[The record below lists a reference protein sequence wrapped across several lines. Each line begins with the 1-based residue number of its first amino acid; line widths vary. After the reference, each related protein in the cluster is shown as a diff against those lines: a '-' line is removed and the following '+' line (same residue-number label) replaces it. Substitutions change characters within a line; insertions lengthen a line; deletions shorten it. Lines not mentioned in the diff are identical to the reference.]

1 MTGASQ
7 PLVRLVAGQ
16 SVIVGGDRVVE
27 VDETLASAFAPG
39 DRLAVADESVIHLR
53 ADDLGSADRAVT
65 DAVEAF
71 GRLTDCSDTSITSFF
86 ERAAALL
93 ADESVVA
100 DLTAINEADVAS
112 ALERGRSV
120 TRLRL
125 DARMIEDMAA
135 GLRMWADAPPERDGL
150 LETVEHD
157 SWRIQTRRAPLGV
170 VGFVFEG
177 RPNVVVD
184 AAGVIRSGNT
194 AVLRIGSDALATAR
208 AIIERVLRP
217 ALAECGLPIGAVGL
231 VDAES
236 HGAGYALFSD
246 RRLSLAVARGS
257 GAAVASLGSV
267 ARSAGV
273 PVSLHG
279 TGGAWMLV
287 AGDASADRLA
297 AVVERSLDRKV
308 CNTLN
313 VCCIP
318 ASRADE
324 LVPVVAGAL
333 AVAAEGRPGATA
345 HLTDA
350 ARSRWP
356 ESLAADVEVEHIEVE
371 ELGREWEWE
380 DRPEVTVHVVDDL
393 DAAVRLCNHHS
404 PRFVVSVITDDPA
417 TVESVYGAVDAPFVG
432 DGFTRWVDGQY
443 ALRAPELGL
452 SNWEHG
458 RLLGR
463 SAILSGSS
471 VHTVR
476 HLARFEDPGI
486 QR

>member
-1 MTGASQ
+1 MTASAK
-7 PLVRLVAGQ
+7 PLVGLTVGQ
-16 SVIVGGDRVVE
+16 SVIVGGDRVIE
-27 VDETLASAFAPG
+27 VDEELASAFAPG
-39 DRLAVADESVIHLR
+39 DRLVVADDAVIHLR
-53 ADDLGSADRAVT
+53 ASDVGAADRAVQDAT
-65 DAVEAF
+65 DAFALLN
-71 GRLTDCSDTSITSFF
+71 GCSDQSVTAFFVTAAELLEDSAVIAEIT
-86 ERAAALL
+86 A
-93 ADESVVA
+93 V
-100 DLTAINEADVAS
+100 NEADVAS

-125 DARMIEDMAA
+125 DARMVADMAA
-135 GLRMWADAPPERDGL
+135 GLRMWAEAPAERDGL
-150 LETVEHD
+150 LGTVEHG
-157 SWRIQTRRAPLGV
+157 SWRIESRRAPLGV

-184 AAGVIRSGNT
+184 AAGVVRSGNT

-208 AIIERVLRP
+208 GIIERVLQP
-217 ALAECGLPIGAVGL
+217 ALAAHGLPTGSVGL

-257 GAAVASLGSV
+257 GRAVASLGAV

-279 TGGAWMLV
+279 TGGAWMLI
-287 AGDASADRLA
+287 AEDADSSRLA
-297 AVVERSLDRKV
+297 AVVEHSLDRKV

-313 VCCIP
+313 VCCVP
-318 ASRADE
+318 RSRAAE
-324 LVPVVAGAL
+324 LVPVVAESL
-333 AVAAEGRPGATA
+333 ARVSDGRPGATV
-345 HLTDA
+345 HLTDE
-350 ARSRWP
+350 ARPHWP
-356 ESLAADVEVEHIEVE
+356 ASLPGIDIEAIDVDG
-371 ELGREWEWE
+371 LGAEWEWE

-393 DAAVRLCNHHS
+393 DVVISLCNRQS
-404 PRFVVSVITDDPA
+404 PRFVVSVISEDPD
-417 TVESVYGAVDAPFVG
+417 TIQRVYEAVDVPFVG

-452 SNWEHG
+452 SNWENG

-471 VHTVR
+471 VHTIR
-476 HLARFEDPGI
+476 HLARFGDPGI
-486 QR
+486 HR

>member
-16 SVIVGGDRVVE
+16 SVIVGGDRVIE
-27 VDETLASAFAPG
+27 VDEALAEAFAPG
-39 DRLAVADESVIHLR
+39 DRLAVADGALIHLR
-53 ADDLGSADRAVT
+53 SVDVGAADRAVGE
-65 DAVEAF
+65 AVAAF
-71 GRLTDCSDTSITSFF
+71 TRLAECSDASITSFF
-86 ERAAALL
+86 ERAAELL
-93 ADESVVA
+93 NDGSIVA
-100 DLTAINEADVAS
+100 RLTAVNEADVVS

-125 DARMIEDMAA
+125 DARMIDDMAA
-135 GLRMWADAPPERDGL
+135 GLRMWAEAPPERDGL
-150 LETVEHD
+150 LGTVEHG
-157 SWRIQTRRAPLGV
+157 SWTIETRRAPLGV

-184 AAGVIRSGNT
+184 AAGVLRSGNT

-208 AIIERVLRP
+208 AIIEHVLEP
-217 ALAECGLPIGAVGL
+217 ALAACGLPNGAVGL

-287 AGDASADRLA
+287 ADDAPVDRLA

-318 ASRADE
+318 RSRADE

-333 AVAAEGRPGATA
+333 VGAAADRSGATV
-345 HLTDA
+345 HLTDD
-350 ARSRWP
+350 ARSSWP
-356 ESLAADVEVEHIEVE
+356 ESLSGDVRVESIDVDD
-371 ELGREWEWE
+371 LGREWEWE
-380 DRPEVTVHVVDDL
+380 ERPEITVHVVDRL
-393 DAAVRLCNHHS
+393 EHAVALCNEHS
-404 PRFVVSVITDDPA
+404 PRFVVSVITDDPS
-417 TVESVYGAVDAPFVG
+417 TVDTVYGSVDAPFVG

-443 ALRAPELGL
+443 ALQAPELGL

-476 HLARFEDPGI
+476 HLARFDDPMLH
-486 QR
+486 R